1 MQISTPLCVFCSGRH
16 TQRELINW
24 QMDHINDISLK
35 DYGNVISHMYK
46 ALDGEINLL
55 KENKE

>member
-1 MQISTPLCVFCSGRH
+1 
-16 TQRELINW
+16 
-24 QMDHINDISLK
+24 MDHINDISLK